1 MKKRRDVQPL
11 EERKTKSMK
20 KIFLIGNPN
29 VGKSLIFCRLTG
41 TDVIV
46 SNYPGTTIEFYKGHI
61 KKDNQIIE
69 VVDLPG
75 TYTLQP
81 TNKAEEVVVNVLE
94 ELKDNIEDFV
104 IVNVID
110 ATNIE
115 RNLNLTFQL
124 IKKHFPMIILL
135 NMWDETKHK
144 GITIDYKKLEEI
156 LGVPVIPTCA
166 RTSYGI
172 KEFISRLDEAKVSY
186 FDYDEEQKWQKIGE
200 VVSQIQKLIHKHHTF
215 FDRLSEITI
224 RPSTGIPFALLV
236 LIITFS
242 IVRFLGENITTV
254 FDILFNKFYLPFVTN
269 TVSKFFSFELL
280 QKILLGSVV
289 EPMEGFG
296 VLTTGIYIPLVV
308 VFPYLLSFYLVLS
321 ILEDIGYIPRLA
333 VMFDNFLHK
342 LGVHGYASVAV
353 LLGLGCKVPGIL
365 ALRLLETK
373 KEKFLAAV
381 LLLMIAPCMPQTSMI
396 LSLSIRYGI
405 KYAVFIFLI
414 LFFVSV
420 VVSFILNKILKGE
433 TTELFVEIPPYRMT
447 DISLLTKKI
456 YIRMKEFFADAVP
469 LIIAGIFIVNIFDI
483 LGIVKIISETI
494 GKPISF
500 VLNLPKEI
508 SIVLISGFLRKD
520 VSISLLSPFDLT
532 AKQFVVA
539 SIFLVLYL
547 PCVSTFFTLVKEQGI
562 KDGIKILSLMLFIAF
577 LISFIVNLLL

>member
-1 MKKRRDVQPL
+1 
-11 EERKTKSMK
+11 MK

-46 SNYPGTTIEFYKGHI
+46 SNYPGTTIEFYKGHL

-81 TNKAEEVVVNVLE
+81 TNKAEEVVVNILE
-94 ELKDNIEDFV
+94 ELKNKNEDFV

-110 ATNIE
+110 ATNLE

-124 IKKHFPMIILL
+124 IKKRLPMIVLL

-156 LGVPVIPTCA
+156 LGIPVITTCA
-166 RTSYGI
+166 RTSEGI
-172 KEFISRLDEAKVSY
+172 NEFVSRLNEAKISN
-186 FDYDEEQKWQKIGE
+186 FDYNEEQKWQKIGE
-200 VVSQIQKLIHKHHTF
+200 VVSQVQKLTHRHHTF
-215 FDRLSEITI
+215 LDRLSEITI
-224 RPSTGIPFALLV
+224 KPSTGIPFALFV
-236 LIITFS
+236 LISTFV
-242 IVRFLGENITTV
+242 IVRFFGENFTSLI
-254 FDILFNKFYLPFVTN
+254 DNLFNKFYLPFIT
-269 TVSKFFSFELL
+269 TAVSKLIPIEFL
-280 QKILLGSVV
+280 QKILLGNVT

-296 VLTTGIYIPLVV
+296 VLTTGLYIPLVV
-308 VFPYLLSFYLVLS
+308 VFPYLFSFYLVLS

-333 VMFDNFLHK
+333 VMLDSFLHR
-342 LGVHGYASVAV
+342 LGIHGYASVPV

-365 ALRLLETK
+365 ALRLLETE
-373 KEKFLAAV
+373 KEKFLTAV
-381 LLLMIAPCMPQTSMI
+381 LLLMVAPCMPQTSMI
-396 LSLSIRYGI
+396 LALSVKYGI
-405 KYAVFIFLI
+405 KYAVFIFLV

-420 VVSFILNKILKGE
+420 ITSFILNKVLKGE
-433 TTELFVEIPPYRMT
+433 TTELFVEIPPYRMI
-447 DISLLTKKI
+447 DLSLLLKKL

-469 LIIAGIFIVNIFDI
+469 LIILGIFIINILDV
-483 LGIVKIISETI
+483 LGVVKIISETM
-494 GKPISF
+494 GTPLSF
-500 VLNLPKEI
+500 LLNLPKEI

-562 KDGIKILSLMLFIAF
+562 RNGLKILVLMLFVAF
-577 LISFIVNLLL
+577 LISFIVNLIL

>member
-1 MKKRRDVQPL
+1 
-11 EERKTKSMK
+11 MK

-41 TDVIV
+41 TDVII
-46 SNYPGTTIEFYKGHI
+46 SNYPGTTIEFYKGHL

-81 TNKAEEVVVNVLE
+81 TNKAEEVVFNILE
-94 ELKDNIEDFV
+94 EVKNKNEDFV

-110 ATNIE
+110 ATNLE

-124 IKKHFPMIILL
+124 IKKRLPMIILL

-144 GITIDYKKLEEI
+144 GIIIDYKKLEEI
-156 LGVPVIPTCA
+156 LGIPVIPTCA
-166 RTSYGI
+166 RTSEGI
-172 KEFISRLDEAKVSY
+172 NEFVSRLNEAKVSN
-186 FDYDEEQKWQKIGE
+186 FDYNEEQKWQKIGE
-200 VVSQIQKLIHKHHTF
+200 VVSQVQKLTHRHHTF
-215 FDRLSEITI
+215 LDRLSEITVK
-224 RPSTGIPFALLV
+224 PSTGIPFALFV
-236 LIITFS
+236 LISTFV
-242 IVRFLGENITTV
+242 IVRFLGENFTSLI
-254 FDILFNKFYLPFVTN
+254 DNLFNKFYLPLIT
-269 TVSKFFSFELL
+269 TAVSKLIPIEFL
-280 QKILLGSVV
+280 QKILLGNVT

-296 VLTTGIYIPLVV
+296 VLTTGLYIPLVV
-308 VFPYLLSFYLVLS
+308 VFPYLFSFYLVLS

-333 VMFDNFLHK
+333 VMIDSFLHR
-342 LGVHGYASVAV
+342 LGIHGYASVPV

-365 ALRLLETK
+365 ALRLLETE
-373 KEKFLAAV
+373 KEKFLTAV

-396 LSLSIRYGI
+396 LALSVRYGI
-405 KYAVFIFLI
+405 KYAVFIFLV

-420 VVSFILNKILKGE
+420 ITSFILNKVLKGE
-433 TTELFVEIPPYRMT
+433 TTELFVEIPPYRMI
-447 DISLLTKKI
+447 DLSLLLKKL

-469 LIIAGIFIVNIFDI
+469 LIILGIFIINILDV
-483 LGIVKIISETI
+483 LGVVKIISERI
-494 GKPISF
+494 GVPLSF
-500 VLNLPKEI
+500 LLKLPKEI

-562 KDGIKILSLMLFIAF
+562 KNGLKILVLMLFVAF
-577 LISFIVNLLL
+577 LISFIVNLIL

>member
-1 MKKRRDVQPL
+1 
-11 EERKTKSMK
+11 MK

-46 SNYPGTTIEFYKGHI
+46 SNYPGTTIEFYKGHF

-81 TNKAEEVVVNVLE
+81 TNKAEEVVFNILE
-94 ELKDNIEDFV
+94 EVKNKNEDFV

-110 ATNIE
+110 ATNLE

-124 IKKHFPMIILL
+124 IKKRLPMIILL

-156 LGVPVIPTCA
+156 LGIPVITTCA
-166 RTSYGI
+166 RTSEGI
-172 KEFISRLDEAKVSY
+172 NEFVSRLNEAKISN
-186 FDYDEEQKWQKIGE
+186 FDYNEEQKWQKIGE
-200 VVSQIQKLIHKHHTF
+200 VVSQVQKLTHRHHTF
-215 FDRLSEITI
+215 LDRLSEITI
-224 RPSTGIPFALLV
+224 KPSTGIPFALFV
-236 LIITFS
+236 LISTFV
-242 IVRFLGENITTV
+242 IVRFLGENFTALI
-254 FDILFNKFYLPFVTN
+254 DNLFNKFYLPFIT
-269 TVSKFFSFELL
+269 TAVSKLIPIEFL
-280 QKILLGSVV
+280 QKILLGNVT

-296 VLTTGIYIPLVV
+296 VLTTGLYIPLVV
-308 VFPYLLSFYLVLS
+308 VFPYLFSFYLVLS

-333 VMFDNFLHK
+333 VMIDSFLHR
-342 LGVHGYASVAV
+342 LGIHGYASVPV

-365 ALRLLETK
+365 ALRLLETE
-373 KEKFLAAV
+373 KEKFLTAV
-381 LLLMIAPCMPQTSMI
+381 LLLMVAPCMPQTSMI
-396 LSLSIRYGI
+396 LSLSVKYGI
-405 KYAVFIFLI
+405 KYAVFIFLV

-420 VVSFILNKILKGE
+420 ITSFILNKVLKGE
-433 TTELFVEIPPYRMT
+433 TTELFVEIPPYRMI
-447 DISLLTKKI
+447 DLSLLLKKL
-456 YIRMKEFFADAVP
+456 YIRMKEFFVDAVP
-469 LIIAGIFIVNIFDI
+469 LIILGIFIINIFDI
-483 LGIVKIISETI
+483 LGVVKIISETI
-494 GKPISF
+494 GTPLSF
-500 VLNLPKEI
+500 LLNLPKEI

-562 KDGIKILSLMLFIAF
+562 KNGIKILVLMLFVAF
-577 LISFIVNLLL
+577 LISFIVNLIL

>member
-1 MKKRRDVQPL
+1 
-11 EERKTKSMK
+11 MK

-41 TDVIV
+41 TDVII
-46 SNYPGTTIEFYKGHI
+46 SNYPGTTIEFYKGHL

-81 TNKAEEVVVNVLE
+81 TNKAEEVVFNILE
-94 ELKDNIEDFV
+94 EVKNKNEDFV

-110 ATNIE
+110 ATNLE

-124 IKKHFPMIILL
+124 IKKRLPMIILL

-144 GITIDYKKLEEI
+144 GIIIDYKKLEEI
-156 LGVPVIPTCA
+156 LGIPVIPTCA
-166 RTSYGI
+166 RTSEGI
-172 KEFISRLDEAKVSY
+172 NEFVSKLNEAKVSN

-200 VVSQIQKLIHKHHTF
+200 VVSQVQKLTHKHHTF
-215 FDRLSEITI
+215 LDRLSEITI
-224 RPSTGIPFALLV
+224 KPSTGIPFALFV
-236 LIITFS
+236 LISTFV
-242 IVRFLGENITTV
+242 IVRFLGENFTSLI
-254 FDILFNKFYLPFVTN
+254 DNLFNRFYLPFIT
-269 TVSKFFSFELL
+269 TAVSKLIPIEFL
-280 QKILLGSVV
+280 QKILLGSVT

-296 VLTTGIYIPLVV
+296 VLTTGLYIPLVV
-308 VFPYLLSFYLVLS
+308 VFPYLFSFYLVLS

-333 VMFDNFLHK
+333 VMIDSFLHR
-342 LGVHGYASVAV
+342 LGIHGYASVPV

-365 ALRLLETK
+365 ALRLLETE
-373 KEKFLAAV
+373 KEKFLTSV

-396 LSLSIRYGI
+396 LALSVRYGI
-405 KYAVFIFLI
+405 KYAVFIFLV

-420 VVSFILNKILKGE
+420 VTSFILNKVLKGE
-433 TTELFVEIPPYRMT
+433 TTELFVEIPPYRMI
-447 DISLLTKKI
+447 DLSLLLKKL

-469 LIIAGIFIVNIFDI
+469 LIILGIFIINILDV
-483 LGIVKIISETI
+483 LGVVKIISERI
-494 GKPISF
+494 GVPLSF
-500 VLNLPKEI
+500 LLNLPKEI

-547 PCVSTFFTLVKEQGI
+547 PCVSAFFTLVKEQGI
-562 KDGIKILSLMLFIAF
+562 KNGLKILVLMLFVAF
-577 LISFIVNLLL
+577 LISFIVNLIL

>member
-1 MKKRRDVQPL
+1 
-11 EERKTKSMK
+11 MK

-41 TDVIV
+41 TDVII
-46 SNYPGTTIEFYKGHI
+46 SNYPGTTIEFYKGHL

-81 TNKAEEVVVNVLE
+81 TNKAEEVVVNILE
-94 ELKDNIEDFV
+94 EVKNKNEDFV

-110 ATNIE
+110 ATNLE

-124 IKKHFPMIILL
+124 IKKRLPMIILL

-156 LGVPVIPTCA
+156 LGIPVITTCA
-166 RTSYGI
+166 RTSEGI
-172 KEFISRLDEAKVSY
+172 NEFVSRLNEAKVSN
-186 FDYDEEQKWQKIGE
+186 FDYNEEQKWQKIGE
-200 VVSQIQKLIHKHHTF
+200 VVSQVQKLTHRHHTF
-215 FDRLSEITI
+215 LDRLSEITI
-224 RPSTGIPFALLV
+224 KPSTGIPFALFV
-236 LIITFS
+236 LISTFV
-242 IVRFLGENITTV
+242 IVRFLGENFTALI
-254 FDILFNKFYLPFVTN
+254 DNLFNKFYLPFIT
-269 TVSKFFSFELL
+269 TAVSKLIPIEFL
-280 QKILLGSVV
+280 QKILLGNVT

-296 VLTTGIYIPLVV
+296 VLTTGLYIPLVV
-308 VFPYLLSFYLVLS
+308 VFPYLFSFYLVLS

-333 VMFDNFLHK
+333 VMLDSFLHR
-342 LGVHGYASVAV
+342 LGIHGYASVPV

-365 ALRLLETK
+365 ALRLLETE
-373 KEKFLAAV
+373 KEKFLTAV

-396 LSLSIRYGI
+396 LSLSVKYGI
-405 KYAVFIFLI
+405 KYAVFIFLV

-420 VVSFILNKILKGE
+420 ITSFILNKVLEGE
-433 TTELFVEIPPYRMT
+433 TTELFVEIPPYRMI
-447 DISLLTKKI
+447 DLSLLLKKL

-469 LIIAGIFIVNIFDI
+469 LIILGIFIINILDV
-483 LGIVKIISETI
+483 LGVVKIISETI
-494 GKPISF
+494 GTPLSF
-500 VLNLPKEI
+500 LLNLPKEI

-562 KDGIKILSLMLFIAF
+562 KNGIKILVLMLFVAF
-577 LISFIVNLLL
+577 LISFIVNLIL

>member
-1 MKKRRDVQPL
+1 
-11 EERKTKSMK
+11 MK

-41 TDVIV
+41 TDVII
-46 SNYPGTTIEFYKGHI
+46 SNYPGTTIEFYKGHL

-81 TNKAEEVVVNVLE
+81 TNKAEEVVVDVLE
-94 ELKDNIEDFV
+94 ELKNKNKDFV

-110 ATNIE
+110 ATNLE

-124 IKKHFPMIILL
+124 IKKSLPMIVLL

-144 GITIDYKKLEEI
+144 GIIIDYKKLEEI
-156 LGVPVIPTCA
+156 LGIPVIPTCA
-166 RTSYGI
+166 RTSEGI
-172 KEFISRLDEAKVSY
+172 NEFVSRLNEAKVSN
-186 FDYDEEQKWQKIGE
+186 FDYNEEQKWQKIGE
-200 VVSQIQKLIHKHHTF
+200 VVSQVQKLTHRHHTF
-215 FDRLSEITI
+215 LESLSEITI
-224 RPSTGIPFALLV
+224 KPSTGIPFALFV
-236 LIITFS
+236 LISTFVL
-242 IVRFLGENITTV
+242 VRFLGENFTSLI
-254 FDILFNKFYLPFVTN
+254 DNLFNKFYLPFIT
-269 TVSKFFSFELL
+269 TAVSKLIPIEFL
-280 QKILLGSVV
+280 QKIFLGSVT

-296 VLTTGIYIPLVV
+296 VLTTGLYIPLVV
-308 VFPYLLSFYLVLS
+308 VFPYLFSFYLVLS

-333 VMFDNFLHK
+333 VMIDSFLHR
-342 LGVHGYASVAV
+342 LGVHGYASVPV

-365 ALRLLETK
+365 ALRLLETE
-373 KEKFLAAV
+373 KEKFLTSV
-381 LLLMIAPCMPQTSMI
+381 LLLMVAPCMPQTSMI
-396 LSLSIRYGI
+396 LSLSVRYGI
-405 KYAVFIFLI
+405 KYAVFIFLV

-420 VVSFILNKILKGE
+420 ITSFILNKVLKGE
-433 TTELFVEIPPYRMT
+433 TTELFVEIPPYRMI
-447 DISLLTKKI
+447 DLSLLLKKL

-469 LIIAGIFIVNIFDI
+469 LIILGIFIINILDV
-483 LGIVKIISETI
+483 LGVVKIISETI
-494 GKPISF
+494 GTPLSF
-500 VLNLPKEI
+500 LLNLPKEI

-562 KDGIKILSLMLFIAF
+562 RNGIKILVLMLFVGF
-577 LISFIVNLLL
+577 LISFIVNLIL

>member
-1 MKKRRDVQPL
+1 MN
-11 EERKTKSMK
+11 

-41 TDVIV
+41 TDVII
-46 SNYPGTTIEFYKGHI
+46 SNYPGTTIEFYKGHL

-81 TNKAEEVVVNVLE
+81 TNKAEEIVVDVLE
-94 ELKDNIEDFV
+94 ELKNKNEDFV

-110 ATNIE
+110 ATNLE

-124 IKKHFPMIILL
+124 IKKRLPMIVLL

-144 GITIDYKKLEEI
+144 GIIIDYKKLEEI
-156 LGVPVIPTCA
+156 LGIPVIPTCA
-166 RTSYGI
+166 RTSEGI
-172 KEFISRLDEAKVSY
+172 NEFVSRLNEAKVSN
-186 FDYDEEQKWQKIGE
+186 FDYNEGQKWQKIGE
-200 VVSQIQKLIHKHHTF
+200 VVSQVQKLTHKHHTF
-215 FDRLSEITI
+215 LDRLSEITI
-224 RPSTGIPFALLV
+224 KPSTGIPFALFV
-236 LIITFS
+236 LISTFV
-242 IVRFLGENITTV
+242 IVRFLGENFTSLI
-254 FDILFNKFYLPFVTN
+254 DNLFNKFYLPFITTAVL
-269 TVSKFFSFELL
+269 KLIPIDFL
-280 QKILLGSVV
+280 QKILLGNVT

-296 VLTTGIYIPLVV
+296 VLTTGLYIPLVV
-308 VFPYLLSFYLVLS
+308 VFPYLFSFYLVLS

-333 VMFDNFLHK
+333 VMIDSFLHR
-342 LGVHGYASVAV
+342 LGIHGYASVPV

-365 ALRLLETK
+365 ALRLLETE
-373 KEKFLAAV
+373 KEKFLTSV

-396 LSLSIRYGI
+396 LALSVRYGI
-405 KYAVFIFLI
+405 KYAVFIFLV

-420 VVSFILNKILKGE
+420 ITSFILNKVLKGV
-433 TTELFVEIPPYRMT
+433 TTELFVEIPPYRMI
-447 DISLLTKKI
+447 DLSLLLKKL

-469 LIIAGIFIVNIFDI
+469 LIILGIFIINILDV
-483 LGIVKIISETI
+483 LGVVKIISERI
-494 GKPISF
+494 GVPLSF
-500 VLNLPKEI
+500 LLNLPKEI
-508 SIVLISGFLRKD
+508 SIVLFSGFLRKD

-562 KDGIKILSLMLFIAF
+562 KNGIKILVLMLFVAF
-577 LISFIVNLLL
+577 LISFIVNLIL

>member
-1 MKKRRDVQPL
+1 
-11 EERKTKSMK
+11 MK

-41 TDVIV
+41 TDVII
-46 SNYPGTTIEFYKGHI
+46 SNYPGTTIEFYKGHL

-81 TNKAEEVVVNVLE
+81 TNKAEEVVFNILE
-94 ELKDNIEDFV
+94 EVKNKNEDFV

-110 ATNIE
+110 ATNLE

-124 IKKHFPMIILL
+124 IKKRLPMIILL

-144 GITIDYKKLEEI
+144 GIIIDYKKLEEI
-156 LGVPVIPTCA
+156 LGIPVIPTCA
-166 RTSYGI
+166 RTSEGI
-172 KEFISRLDEAKVSY
+172 NEFVSKLNEAKVSN

-200 VVSQIQKLIHKHHTF
+200 VVSQVQKLTHKHHTF
-215 FDRLSEITI
+215 LDRLSEITI
-224 RPSTGIPFALLV
+224 KPSTGIPFALFV
-236 LIITFS
+236 LISTFV
-242 IVRFLGENITTV
+242 IVRFLGENFTSLI
-254 FDILFNKFYLPFVTN
+254 DNLFNRFYLPFIT
-269 TVSKFFSFELL
+269 TAVSKLIPIEFL
-280 QKILLGSVV
+280 QKILLGSVT

-296 VLTTGIYIPLVV
+296 VLTTGLYIPLVV
-308 VFPYLLSFYLVLS
+308 VFPYLFSFYLVLS

-333 VMFDNFLHK
+333 VMIDSFLHR
-342 LGVHGYASVAV
+342 LGIHGYASVPV

-365 ALRLLETK
+365 ALRLLETE
-373 KEKFLAAV
+373 KEKFLTSV

-396 LSLSIRYGI
+396 LALSVRYGI
-405 KYAVFIFLI
+405 KYAVFIFLV

-420 VVSFILNKILKGE
+420 VTSFILNKVLKGE
-433 TTELFVEIPPYRMT
+433 TTELFVEIPPYRMI
-447 DISLLTKKI
+447 DLSLLLKKL

-469 LIIAGIFIVNIFDI
+469 LIILGIFIINILDV
-483 LGIVKIISETI
+483 LGVVKIISERI
-494 GKPISF
+494 GVPLSF
-500 VLNLPKEI
+500 LLNLPKEI

-562 KDGIKILSLMLFIAF
+562 KNGLKILVLMLFVAF
-577 LISFIVNLLL
+577 LISFIVNLIL

>member
-1 MKKRRDVQPL
+1 
-11 EERKTKSMK
+11 MK

-29 VGKSLIFCRLTG
+29 VGKSLIFCRLTS
-41 TDVIV
+41 TDVII
-46 SNYPGTTIEFYKGHI
+46 SNYPGTTIEFYKGHL

-81 TNKAEEVVVNVLE
+81 TNKAEEVVVDVLE
-94 ELKDNIEDFV
+94 ELKNKNEDFV

-110 ATNIE
+110 ATNLE

-124 IKKHFPMIILL
+124 IKKRFPTIILL

-144 GITIDYKKLEEI
+144 GIIIDYKKLEEI
-156 LGVPVIPTCA
+156 LGIPVIPTCA
-166 RTSYGI
+166 RTSEGI
-172 KEFISRLDEAKVSY
+172 NEFVSRLNEAKVSN
-186 FDYDEEQKWQKIGE
+186 FDYNEEQKWQKIGE
-200 VVSQIQKLIHKHHTF
+200 VVSQVQKLTHRHHTF
-215 FDRLSEITI
+215 LDRLSEITI
-224 RPSTGIPFALLV
+224 KPSTGIPFALFV
-236 LIITFS
+236 LISTFV
-242 IVRFLGENITTV
+242 IVRFLGENFTALI
-254 FDILFNKFYLPFVTN
+254 DNLFNRFYLPFIT
-269 TVSKFFSFELL
+269 TAVSKLIPIEFL
-280 QKILLGSVV
+280 QKILLGSVT

-296 VLTTGIYIPLVV
+296 VLTTGLYIPLVV
-308 VFPYLLSFYLVLS
+308 VFPYLFSFYLVLS

-333 VMFDNFLHK
+333 VMIDSFLHR
-342 LGVHGYASVAV
+342 LGIHGYASVPV

-365 ALRLLETK
+365 ALRLLETE
-373 KEKFLAAV
+373 KEKFLTAV

-396 LSLSIRYGI
+396 LALSVRYGI
-405 KYAVFIFLI
+405 KYAVFIFLV

-420 VVSFILNKILKGE
+420 VTSFILNKFLKGE
-433 TTELFVEIPPYRMT
+433 TTELFVEIPPYRII
-447 DISLLTKKI
+447 DLSLLLKKL

-469 LIIAGIFIVNIFDI
+469 LIILGIFIINILDV
-483 LGIVKIISETI
+483 LGVVRIISGTI
-494 GKPISF
+494 GTPLSF
-500 VLNLPKEI
+500 LLNLPKEI

-562 KDGIKILSLMLFIAF
+562 KNGIKILVLMLFIAF
-577 LISFIVNLLL
+577 LISFIVNLIL

>member
-1 MKKRRDVQPL
+1 
-11 EERKTKSMK
+11 MK
-20 KIFLIGNPN
+20 KILLIGNPN

-41 TDVIV
+41 TDVII
-46 SNYPGTTIEFYKGHI
+46 SNYPGTTIEFYKGHL

-81 TNKAEEVVVNVLE
+81 TNKAEEVVFNILE
-94 ELKDNIEDFV
+94 EVKNKNEDFV
-104 IVNVID
+104 IANVID
-110 ATNIE
+110 ATNLE

-124 IKKHFPMIILL
+124 IKKRLPMIILL

-156 LGVPVIPTCA
+156 LGITVIPTCA
-166 RTSYGI
+166 RTSEGI
-172 KEFISRLDEAKVSY
+172 NEFVSRLNEAKVSN
-186 FDYDEEQKWQKIGE
+186 FDYNEEQKWQKIGE
-200 VVSQIQKLIHKHHTF
+200 VVSQVQKLTHRHHTF
-215 FDRLSEITI
+215 LDRLSEITVK
-224 RPSTGIPFALLV
+224 PSTGIPFALFV
-236 LIITFS
+236 LISTFV
-242 IVRFLGENITTV
+242 IVRFLGENFTSLI
-254 FDILFNKFYLPFVTN
+254 DNLFNKFYLPFIT
-269 TVSKFFSFELL
+269 TAVSKLIPIEFL
-280 QKILLGSVV
+280 QKILLGNVT

-296 VLTTGIYIPLVV
+296 VLTTGLYIPLVV
-308 VFPYLLSFYLVLS
+308 VFPYLFSFYLVLS

-333 VMFDNFLHK
+333 VMIDSFLHR
-342 LGVHGYASVAV
+342 LGIHGYASVPV

-365 ALRLLETK
+365 ALRLLETE
-373 KEKFLAAV
+373 KEKFLTSV

-396 LSLSIRYGI
+396 LALSVRYGI
-405 KYAVFIFLI
+405 KYAVFIFLV

-420 VVSFILNKILKGE
+420 VTSFILNKVLKGE
-433 TTELFVEIPPYRMT
+433 TTELFVEIPPYRMI
-447 DISLLTKKI
+447 DLSLLLKKL

-469 LIIAGIFIVNIFDI
+469 LIILGIFIINILDV
-483 LGIVKIISETI
+483 LGVVKIISERI
-494 GKPISF
+494 GVPLSF
-500 VLNLPKEI
+500 LLNLPKEI

-562 KDGIKILSLMLFIAF
+562 KNGLKILVLMLFVAF
-577 LISFIVNLLL
+577 LISFIVNLIL

>member
-1 MKKRRDVQPL
+1 
-11 EERKTKSMK
+11 MK

-29 VGKSLIFCRLTG
+29 VGKSLIFCRLTS
-41 TDVIV
+41 TDVII
-46 SNYPGTTIEFYKGHI
+46 SNYPGTTIEFYKGHL

-81 TNKAEEVVVNVLE
+81 TNKAEEVVVNILE
-94 ELKDNIEDFV
+94 ELKNKNEDFV

-110 ATNIE
+110 ATNLE

-124 IKKHFPMIILL
+124 IKKHLPLIVLL

-156 LGVPVIPTCA
+156 LGIPVIPTCA
-166 RTSYGI
+166 RTSEGI
-172 KEFISRLDEAKVSY
+172 NEFVSKLNEAKVSN
-186 FDYDEEQKWQKIGE
+186 FDYNEEQKWQKIGE
-200 VVSQIQKLIHKHHTF
+200 VVARVQKLTHRHHTF
-215 FDRLSEITI
+215 LDRLSEITI
-224 RPSTGIPFALLV
+224 KPSTGIPFALFV
-236 LIITFS
+236 LISTFV
-242 IVRFLGENITTV
+242 IVRFLGENFTSLI
-254 FDILFNKFYLPFVTN
+254 DNLFNRFYLPFIT
-269 TVSKFFSFELL
+269 TAVSKLIPIEFL
-280 QKILLGSVV
+280 QKILLGSVT

-296 VLTTGIYIPLVV
+296 VLTTGLYIPLVV
-308 VFPYLLSFYLVLS
+308 VFPYLFSFYLVLS

-333 VMFDNFLHK
+333 VMLDSFLHRV
-342 LGVHGYASVAV
+342 GVHGYASVPV

-365 ALRLLETK
+365 ALRLLETE
-373 KEKFLAAV
+373 KEKFLTAV

-396 LSLSIRYGI
+396 LALSVKYGI
-405 KYAVFIFLI
+405 KYAVFIFLV

-420 VVSFILNKILKGE
+420 VTSFILNKVLKGE
-433 TTELFVEIPPYRMT
+433 ITELFVEIPPYRMI
-447 DISLLTKKI
+447 DLSLLLKKL
-456 YIRMKEFFADAVP
+456 YIRMKEFFSDAVP
-469 LIIAGIFIVNIFDI
+469 LIILGIFIINILDV
-483 LGIVKIISETI
+483 LGVVKIISETI
-494 GKPISF
+494 GVPLSF
-500 VLNLPKEI
+500 LLNLPKEI

-562 KDGIKILSLMLFIAF
+562 KNGIKILVLMLFVAF
-577 LISFIVNLLL
+577 LISFIVNLIL

>member
-1 MKKRRDVQPL
+1 
-11 EERKTKSMK
+11 MK

-41 TDVIV
+41 TDVII
-46 SNYPGTTIEFYKGHI
+46 SNYPGTTIEFYKGHL

-81 TNKAEEVVVNVLE
+81 TNKAEEVVFNILE
-94 ELKDNIEDFV
+94 ELKNKNEDFV

-110 ATNIE
+110 ATNLE

-124 IKKHFPMIILL
+124 IKKHLPMIVLL

-144 GITIDYKKLEEI
+144 GIIIDYKKLEEI
-156 LGVPVIPTCA
+156 LGIPVIPTCA
-166 RTSYGI
+166 RTSEGI
-172 KEFISRLDEAKVSY
+172 NEFVSRLNEAKVSN
-186 FDYDEEQKWQKIGE
+186 FDYNEEQKWQKIGE
-200 VVSQIQKLIHKHHTF
+200 VVSQVQKLTHKHHTF
-215 FDRLSEITI
+215 LDRLSEITI
-224 RPSTGIPFALLV
+224 KPSTGIPFALFV
-236 LIITFS
+236 LISTFA
-242 IVRFLGENITTV
+242 IVRFLGENFTSV
-254 FDILFNKFYLPFVTN
+254 LDNLFNKFYLPFIT
-269 TVSKFFSFELL
+269 TAVSKLIPIEFL
-280 QKILLGSVV
+280 QKILLGSVT

-296 VLTTGIYIPLVV
+296 VLTTGLYIPLVV
-308 VFPYLLSFYLVLS
+308 VFPYLFSFYLVLS

-333 VMFDNFLHK
+333 VMLDSFLHR
-342 LGVHGYASVAV
+342 LGIHGYASVPV
-353 LLGLGCKVPGIL
+353 LLGLGCKVPGIF
-365 ALRLLETK
+365 ALRLLETE
-373 KEKFLAAV
+373 KEKFLTSV

-396 LSLSIRYGI
+396 LALSVRYGI
-405 KYAVFIFLI
+405 KYAVFIFLV

-420 VVSFILNKILKGE
+420 FVSFILNKVLNGE
-433 TTELFVEIPPYRMT
+433 TTELFVEIPPYRMI
-447 DISLLTKKI
+447 DLSLLLKKL

-469 LIIAGIFIVNIFDI
+469 LIILGIFIINILDV
-483 LGIVKIISETI
+483 LGVVKIISETI
-494 GKPISF
+494 GTPLSF
-500 VLNLPKEI
+500 LLNLPKEI

-562 KDGIKILSLMLFIAF
+562 KNGIKILVLMLFIAF
-577 LISFIVNLLL
+577 LISFIVNLIL

>member
-1 MKKRRDVQPL
+1 
-11 EERKTKSMK
+11 MK

-41 TDVIV
+41 TEVII
-46 SNYPGTTIEFYKGHI
+46 SNYPGTTIEFYKGHL

-81 TNKAEEVVVNVLE
+81 TNKAEEVVVNILE
-94 ELKDNIEDFV
+94 EVKNKNEDFV

-110 ATNIE
+110 ATNLE

-124 IKKHFPMIILL
+124 IKRRLPMIVLL

-144 GITIDYKKLEEI
+144 GIIIDYKKLEEI
-156 LGVPVIPTCA
+156 LGIPVIPTCA
-166 RTSYGI
+166 RTSEGI
-172 KEFISRLDEAKVSY
+172 NEFVSRLNEAKVSN
-186 FDYDEEQKWQKIGE
+186 FDYNEEQKWQKIGE
-200 VVSQIQKLIHKHHTF
+200 VVSQVQKLTHRHHTF
-215 FDRLSEITI
+215 LDRLSEITI
-224 RPSTGIPFALLV
+224 KPSTGIPFALFV
-236 LIITFS
+236 LISTFV
-242 IVRFLGENITTV
+242 IVRFLGENFTSLI
-254 FDILFNKFYLPFVTN
+254 DNLFNRFYLPFIT
-269 TVSKFFSFELL
+269 TAVSKLIPIEFL
-280 QKILLGSVV
+280 QKILLGSVT

-296 VLTTGIYIPLVV
+296 VLTTGLYIPLVV
-308 VFPYLLSFYLVLS
+308 VFPYLFSFYLVLS

-333 VMFDNFLHK
+333 VMLDSFLHR
-342 LGVHGYASVAV
+342 LGIHGYASVPV

-365 ALRLLETK
+365 ALRLLETE
-373 KEKFLAAV
+373 KEKFLTAV

-396 LSLSIRYGI
+396 LALSVKYGI
-405 KYAVFIFLI
+405 NYAVFIFLV

-420 VVSFILNKILKGE
+420 ITSFILNKVLKGE
-433 TTELFVEIPPYRMT
+433 TTELFVEIPPYRMI
-447 DISLLTKKI
+447 DLSLLLKKL

-469 LIIAGIFIVNIFDI
+469 LIILGIFIINILDV
-483 LGIVKIISETI
+483 LGVVKIISETI
-494 GKPISF
+494 GVPLSF
-500 VLNLPKEI
+500 LLNLPKEI

-539 SIFLVLYL
+539 SIFLILYL

-562 KDGIKILSLMLFIAF
+562 KNGLKILVLMLFVAF
-577 LISFIVNLLL
+577 LISFIVNLIL

>member
-1 MKKRRDVQPL
+1 
-11 EERKTKSMK
+11 MK

-41 TDVIV
+41 TDVII
-46 SNYPGTTIEFYKGHI
+46 SNYPGTTIEFYKGHL

-81 TNKAEEVVVNVLE
+81 TNKAEEVVFNILE
-94 ELKDNIEDFV
+94 EVKNKNEDFV
-104 IVNVID
+104 IANVID
-110 ATNIE
+110 ATNLE

-124 IKKHFPMIILL
+124 IKKRLPMIILL

-156 LGVPVIPTCA
+156 LGITVIPTCA
-166 RTSYGI
+166 RTSEGI
-172 KEFISRLDEAKVSY
+172 NEFVSRLNEAKVSN
-186 FDYDEEQKWQKIGE
+186 FDYNEEQKWQKIGE
-200 VVSQIQKLIHKHHTF
+200 VVSQVQKLTHRHHTF
-215 FDRLSEITI
+215 LDRLSEITVK
-224 RPSTGIPFALLV
+224 PSTGIPFALFV
-236 LIITFS
+236 LISTFV
-242 IVRFLGENITTV
+242 IVRFLGENFTSLI
-254 FDILFNKFYLPFVTN
+254 DNLFNKFYLPFIT
-269 TVSKFFSFELL
+269 TAVSKLIPIEFL
-280 QKILLGSVV
+280 QKILLGNVT

-296 VLTTGIYIPLVV
+296 VLTTGLYIPLVV
-308 VFPYLLSFYLVLS
+308 VFPYLFSFYLVLS

-333 VMFDNFLHK
+333 VMIDSFLHR
-342 LGVHGYASVAV
+342 LGIHGYASVPV

-365 ALRLLETK
+365 ALRLLETE
-373 KEKFLAAV
+373 KEKFLTSV

-396 LSLSIRYGI
+396 LALSVRYGI
-405 KYAVFIFLI
+405 KYAVFIFLV

-420 VVSFILNKILKGE
+420 ITSFILNKVLKGG
-433 TTELFVEIPPYRMT
+433 TTELFVEIPPYRMI
-447 DISLLTKKI
+447 DLSLLLKKL

-469 LIIAGIFIVNIFDI
+469 LIILGIFIINILDV
-483 LGIVKIISETI
+483 LGVVKIISERI
-494 GKPISF
+494 GVPLSF
-500 VLNLPKEI
+500 LLNLPKEI

-562 KDGIKILSLMLFIAF
+562 KNGLKILVLMLFVAF
-577 LISFIVNLLL
+577 LISFIVNLIL

>member
-1 MKKRRDVQPL
+1 
-11 EERKTKSMK
+11 MK

-46 SNYPGTTIEFYKGHI
+46 SNYPGTTIEFYKGHF

-81 TNKAEEVVVNVLE
+81 TNKAEEVVFNILE
-94 ELKDNIEDFV
+94 EVKNKNEDFV

-110 ATNIE
+110 ATNLE

-124 IKKHFPMIILL
+124 IKKRLPMIILL

-156 LGVPVIPTCA
+156 LGISIIPTCA
-166 RTSYGI
+166 RTSEGI
-172 KEFISRLDEAKVSY
+172 NEFVSRLNEAKVSN
-186 FDYDEEQKWQKIGE
+186 FDYNEEQKWQKIGE
-200 VVSQIQKLIHKHHTF
+200 VVSQVQKLTHKHHTF
-215 FDRLSEITI
+215 LDRLSELTI
-224 RPSTGIPFALLV
+224 QPYTGLIFALFV
-236 LIITFS
+236 LISTFV
-242 IVRFLGENITTV
+242 IVRFLGENFTALI
-254 FDILFNKFYLPFVTN
+254 DNLFNKFYLPFIT
-269 TVSKFFSFELL
+269 TAVSKLIPIEFL
-280 QKILLGSVV
+280 QKILLGNVT

-296 VLTTGIYIPLVV
+296 VLTTGLYIPLVV
-308 VFPYLLSFYLVLS
+308 VFPYLFSFYLVLS

-333 VMFDNFLHK
+333 VMIDSFLHR
-342 LGVHGYASVAV
+342 LGIHGYASVPV

-365 ALRLLETK
+365 ALRLLETE
-373 KEKFLAAV
+373 KEKFLTAV
-381 LLLMIAPCMPQTSMI
+381 LLLMVAPCMPQTSMI
-396 LSLSIRYGI
+396 LSLSVKYGI
-405 KYAVFIFLI
+405 KYAVFIFLV

-420 VVSFILNKILKGE
+420 ITSFILNKVLEGE
-433 TTELFVEIPPYRMT
+433 TTELFVEIPPYRMI
-447 DISLLTKKI
+447 DLSLLLKKL
-456 YIRMKEFFADAVP
+456 YIRMKEFFVDAVP
-469 LIIAGIFIVNIFDI
+469 LIILGIFIINIFDI
-483 LGIVKIISETI
+483 LGVVKIISETI
-494 GKPISF
+494 GTPLSF
-500 VLNLPKEI
+500 LLNLPKEI

-532 AKQFVVA
+532 ARQFVVA

-562 KDGIKILSLMLFIAF
+562 KNGIKILVLMLFVAF
-577 LISFIVNLLL
+577 LISFIVNLIL